1 MLRPL
6 MPPPTTTQSTEYGS
20 APASALEGEK
30 VDCFATEHRKVGR
43 RRWKNFG
50 EEGRKEEES
59 RPLILAGKK
68 GPEAKGR
75 RSVRVAAIAERERER
90 KENPP
95 SHKTHKR

>member
-20 APASALEGEK
+20 APASALDGEK

-43 RRWKNFG
+43 RRRKNFG

-68 GPEAKGR
+68 GREAKGR
-75 RSVRVAAIAERERER
+75 RSVRVAAIAERERE
-90 KENPP
+90 ENPP